1 MSYQV
6 KFIGDCLAVVGLLFM
21 LSAAHFYQQTKLS
34 GKKLTFKEVVNHTYS
49 ELLHST
55 STLFLT
61 TGKNLAAL
69 EHSTSP
75 SITKVSTTPHT
86 NHTHKKEIQALNKQ
100 INFIKE
106 AVSTDTMLALPEK
119 NILTELVKECETK
132 LDHLSH
138 FIKKSLIEHASPDQ
152 INNEQSMK
160 LFESYVTKKITA
172 LSENVLQLTL
182 LFYKTMS
189 GTEYPA
195 PDHSST
201 TEILITLRNVN
212 DKIKSFIA

>member
-61 TGKNLAAL
+61 TGKSLAAL
-69 EHSTSP
+69 EHSP
-75 SITKVSTTPHT
+75 SVAKVSSTPNT
-86 NHTHKKEIQALNKQ
+86 NHTHKKELQALNKQ

-106 AVSTDTMLALPEK
+106 AVSTDTMLALPER

-138 FIKKSLIEHASPDQ
+138 FIKKSLIEYASPDQ

-160 LFESYVTKKITA
+160 LFESYVTKKITS

-182 LFYKTMS
+182 LFYKTMT
-189 GTEYPA
+189 GTDYPT

-201 TEILITLRNVN
+201 TEILITLRNIN
-212 DKIKSFIA
+212 NKIKSFIV